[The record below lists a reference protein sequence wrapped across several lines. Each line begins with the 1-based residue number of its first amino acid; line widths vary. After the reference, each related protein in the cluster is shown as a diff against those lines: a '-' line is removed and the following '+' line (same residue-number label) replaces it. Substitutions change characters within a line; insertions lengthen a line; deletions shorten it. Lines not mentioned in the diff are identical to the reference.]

1 MRKFLRNM
9 AKAKMKEMGY
19 SKINK
24 RMDRGRWR
32 EIVGAYPVNLFT
44 GKKMSM
50 NFHGRKR
57 NKPGSYGSLFA
68 Y

>member
-9 AKAKMKEMGY
+9 AKAKMAQMGY

-24 RMDRGRWR
+24 WMRFGQWR
-32 EIVGAYPVNLFT
+32 QVIDAYPVNVVTGEKMPKTFH
-44 GKKMSM
+44 GKKKYKAG
-50 NFHGRKR
+50 H
-57 NKPGSYGSLFA
+57 YQHLFA

>member
-1 MRKFLRNM
+1 MRKILRNM
-9 AKAKMKEMGY
+9 AKAKMAQMGY

-24 RMDRGRWR
+24 RMRGNWR
-32 EIVGAYPVNLFT
+32 EIIGAYPVNLFT
-44 GKKMSM
+44 GKKMSK

>member
-1 MRKFLRNM
+1 MRKILRNM
-9 AKAKMKEMGY
+9 AKAKMAQMGY
-19 SKINK
+19 SKVNK
-24 RMDRGRWR
+24 RMRGNWR
-32 EIVGAYPVNLFT
+32 EIIGAYPVNLFT